1 MEISFTITNQED
13 IEYLEN
19 IHKGKIDDI
28 LKSALSIGLRS
39 IQMSEVNLDCSSYL
53 DPLTNIINS
62 SSSLVDSKL
71 ELIDDKLNSFLHLQ
85 SNSSKKGDLSE
96 NICRKLLCKKY
107 PDWEFNDVSNDSYS
121 GDCRAIKT
129 PVGEILYEF
138 KNYDTNVNKE
148 QVLKFHR
155 DLEYTGIKL
164 GIFVSNTSGIV
175 GKKSIEWEII
185 QKDKII
191 VYVSNIGYNGYGCI
205 VGTELLVALFNS
217 NILDE
222 SRMLFYNNYELNE
235 LKENLSALTEKYQLN
250 LEDLTKH
257 KYLIKDQRHK
267 INLCLETLEK
277 SIFDI
282 ELNQTTIFKNI
293 FKLIQSIDISDRT
306 IKQISISE
314 LDHFTPLIQKISQI
328 FLNQEY
334 TIYSDRKELFFKK
347 NEILLCFTRHK
358 KSKIELIFP
367 INKDSVI
374 INVLYETLKKNEI
387 IIDLKDNNLLLD
399 YLLSKITSF

>member
-13 IEYLEN
+13 IEYLKN
-19 IHKGKIDDI
+19 IHTDKINDI
-28 LKSALSIGLRS
+28 LKSSLSIGLRS

-53 DPLTNIINS
+53 DPLKNIINS
-62 SSSLVDSKL
+62 SSSIVDSKL

-129 PVGEILYEF
+129 PIGEILYEF
-138 KNYDTNVNKE
+138 KNYDTNVNND

-185 QKDKII
+185 QKNKII

-205 VGTELLVALFNS
+205 IGTELLIALVNS

-222 SRMLFYNNYELNE
+222 SRMLFYKNYELNE
-235 LKENLSALTEKYQLN
+235 LKDNLLELTEKYQQN

-257 KYLIKDQRHK
+257 KYLIKDQKHK

-277 SIFDI
+277 SIFEI
-282 ELNQTTIFKNI
+282 ELNQTTIFNNI
-293 FKLIQSIDISDRT
+293 FKLIKSIDITDKNIQP
-306 IKQISISE
+306 IKDISSFSSI
-314 LDHFTPLIQKISQI
+314 IQKLYQL
-328 FLNQEY
+328 FLNQGY
-334 TIYSDRKELFFKK
+334 QIMSDKKELYFHK
-347 NEILLCFTRHK
+347 NDILICFTKHK
-358 KSKIELIFP
+358 KSKTELIFP
-367 INKDSVI
+367 IKKDSVT
-374 INVLYETLKKNEI
+374 INFKYEIFKKNEI
-387 IIDLKDNNLLLD
+387 IIELKDNNLLFD
-399 YLLSKITSF
+399 FILSKIE